1 MSGATLWGYV
11 HISLLV
17 VWLVGEIGITASM
30 IAIRRARVDYEKRAR
45 ALKFASATSV
55 VPRVCLVLLF
65 PVGVELTGAINVY
78 PLTPGLQTAAW
89 VISGVWLVVIFAH
102 IRAAGLPAAATLRH
116 IHLFLEAIAGLGF
129 VVYGL
134 NSLATGAPIDEPW
147 FAAKLFL
154 VGLVFWGSIGIDLCF
169 RPFFAPFSETKK
181 YGATPEREEAILR
194 AVDQTIVALVVLYA
208 LLAAITFFALAKPF

>member
-1 MSGATLWGYV
+1 MSGSVLWGYV
-11 HISLLV
+11 HISMLA
-17 VWLVGEIGITASM
+17 VWLLGELGVAASI
-30 IAIRRARVDYEKRAR
+30 IAIRRAHANYEVREK
-45 ALKFASATSV
+45 ALRFSTAISV

-116 IHLFLEAIAGLGF
+116 IRLFLEAIAGLAF

-169 RPFFAPFSETKK
+169 RPFFAPFAETKK
-181 YGATPEREEAILR
+181 YGVTPEREEAILR
-194 AVDQTIVALVVLYA
+194 AVDQTLIALVVLYA
-208 LLAAITFFALAKPF
+208 LLATITFIALVKPF